1 MAIDFPRA
9 ARLLTAED
17 YRQVFDAAAY
27 KVQTQQFLILA
38 TPTPVEESRVGLV
51 IAKKNIKLAVQRNRI
66 KRIIRESFRHSRSQL
81 DNLDL
86 VVMARRGASDMD
98 NIELRQMLDK
108 LLLKLRRKHESSG
121 EQK

>member
-1 MAIDFPRA
+1 MAIDFPRV

-17 YRQVFDAAAY
+17 YRQVFDTATY
-27 KVQTQQFLILA
+27 KVQNQEFLILA
-38 TPTPVEESRVGLV
+38 TPTPIEESRVGLV

-66 KRIIRESFRHSRSQL
+66 KRIIRESFRHSRTQL
-81 DNLDL
+81 NDLDL

-98 NIELRQMLDK
+98 NAKLREILDK
-108 LLLKLRRKHESSG
+108 LLLKLRRKHDSSG